1 MFGPS
6 DAVEFVQ
13 KLLKVTAHF
22 AFTCLSEKLVD
33 FFMELIIFSGWFPLR
48 LSFTFSGCSNKGI
61 IAITFA
67 SNISFQETCL
77 VNHLSCI

>member
-22 AFTCLSEKLVD
+22 AFTCQSEKLVD
-33 FFMELIIFSGWFPLR
+33 FFMELIILSGWFPLR
-48 LSFTFSGCSNKGI
+48 LSS
-61 IAITFA
+61 
-67 SNISFQETCL
+67 L
-77 VNHLSCI
+77 

>member
-33 FFMELIIFSGWFPLR
+33 FFMELIILSGWFPLR
-48 LSFTFSGCSNKGI
+48 LSSLLVVVPIKELLLLLLHQ
-61 IAITFA
+61 
-67 SNISFQETCL
+67 ISAFKKL
-77 VNHLSCI
+77 V